1 MNNSEGDL
9 LKSEV
14 SLIRVTNTYLVNNN
28 RPECD
33 VTSDM
38 NETNSSYY
46 ASLIGIL
53 RWVFEMGRVDILCE
67 VSMMSSYVYMPI

>member
-1 MNNSEGDL
+1 M
-9 LKSEV
+9 
-14 SLIRVTNTYLVNNN
+14 VNNN
-28 RPECD
+28 RPECS

-53 RWVFEMGRVDILCE
+53 RWVVEMGRVDILCE
-67 VSMMSSYVYMPI
+67 LSMMSSYVYMPI